1 MSMIPPSKAT
11 LGLRKVTGK
20 SKSSGNPYEGY
31 QFTCGSYK
39 SPLIFPQDD
48 IVKDYLDTFI
58 GEDAH
63 SDFKRGS
70 KDDEPLDDLD
80 D

>member
-1 MSMIPPSKAT
+1 MSMIPAKKAT
-11 LGLRKVTGK
+11 LGLKKIRGK
-20 SKSSGNPYEGY
+20 SKNTGKPYEGY
-31 QFTCGSYK
+31 QFSCGSYK

-48 IVKDYLDTFI
+48 IVRDYLDTFI

-70 KDDEPLDDLD
+70 AEDESLEDLD

>member
-1 MSMIPPSKAT
+1 MSMISPKKAT
-11 LGLRKVTGK
+11 LGLKKIRGK
-20 SKSSGNPYEGY
+20 SKNTGKEYEGY

-48 IVKDYLDTFI
+48 IVRNYLDEFI
-58 GEDAH
+58 GEDAR
-63 SDFKRGS
+63 SNFKSGS
-70 KDDEPLDDLD
+70 SDDEPLDDLD